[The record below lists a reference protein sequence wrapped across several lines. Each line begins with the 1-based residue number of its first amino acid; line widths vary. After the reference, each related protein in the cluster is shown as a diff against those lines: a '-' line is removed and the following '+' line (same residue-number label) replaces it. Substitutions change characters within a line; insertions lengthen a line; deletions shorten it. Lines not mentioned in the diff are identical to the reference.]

1 MEPFHETTELVRL
14 QETLRRSNRRMR
26 RLLENTRAIPWEAD
40 ARTWRFTY
48 VGPQAEKLLG
58 YPVEKWYEDGFWA
71 QHIHPDDRQHAL
83 DFCLKSSRRVRDYE
97 FEYRMIAADGRSL
110 WIHDIVNVVSVNG
123 EPETLQGFMLDTT
136 ERRNA
141 EEALRASEAA
151 LRRRER
157 EYRELAGKLL
167 TAQEEERRRLA
178 REMHDDLS
186 QRLAVLAIDAGKLE
200 LQLAS
205 SGCPVPEK
213 LCEMREG
220 IVKLSEDVHA
230 ISRALHP
237 SLLDDLGL
245 IAAIESECASFSER
259 EGIAVTFEPNDFSVS
274 VPKDVALCIYR
285 ITQEGLRNIAKHA
298 RADDAHVG
306 LTVVDGTLVLSIN
319 DGGTGF
325 DPAQARERGGLGL
338 ASMHERVRLID
349 GDLRVDSQPGQ
360 GTMIQVR
367 VPLSGRSR

>member
-1 MEPFHETTELVRL
+1 MEPFHEVTELVRL
-14 QETLRRSNRRMR
+14 QDALRRSNRRMR
-26 RLLENTRAIPWEAD
+26 ALLENTRAIPWEAD

-71 QHIHPDDRQHAL
+71 QHIHRDDRQHAL
-83 DFCLKSSRRVRDYE
+83 EFCLKSSRRVRDYE

-136 ERRNA
+136 ERRKA
-141 EEALRASEAA
+141 QEALRASEAA
-151 LRRRER
+151 LRMRER

-200 LQLAS
+200 RQLAS
-205 SGCPVPEK
+205 SGGQVPEK
-213 LCEMREG
+213 LREMREG
-220 IVKLSEDVHA
+220 MVKLSADVHA

-237 SLLDDLGL
+237 SILDDLGL
-245 IAAIESECASFSER
+245 KEAIESECASFSER
-259 EGIAVTFEPNDFSVS
+259 EGIAVTFEPNDVSVS

-306 LTVVDGTLVLSIN
+306 LTAVDGTLVLSIN

-360 GTMIQVR
+360 GTMIEVR

>member
-1 MEPFHETTELVRL
+1 MEPFHDNTDLMQM
-14 QETLRRSNRRMR
+14 QEALRRSKRRMQS
-26 RLLENTRAIPWEAD
+26 LLENTRAIPWEAD

-58 YPVEKWYEDGFWA
+58 YPVKQWYQDGFWVE
-71 QHIHPDDRQHAL
+71 HIHPDDRQYAL
-83 DFCLKSSRRVRDYE
+83 DYCLKSSRRFRDYE
-97 FEYRMIAADGRSL
+97 FEYRMIAADGSSL

-141 EEALRASEAA
+141 QEALRASEAA

-200 LQLAS
+200 QQMAS
-205 SGCPVPEK
+205 SGGRIPEK
-213 LCEMREG
+213 LGKMRERM
-220 IVKLSEDVHA
+220 VKLSADVHA

-245 IAAIESECASFSER
+245 IEAIESECASFSER
-259 EGIAVTFEPNDFSVS
+259 EGIAVTFEPNDVLVS

-298 RADDAHVG
+298 RADEAHVG
-306 LTVVDGTLVLSIN
+306 FAVVDGILVLSIN
-319 DGGTGF
+319 DGGAGF
-325 DPAQARERGGLGL
+325 DPTQARESGGLGL
-338 ASMHERVRLID
+338 ASMHERARLVH
-349 GDLRVDSQPGQ
+349 GDLRVESQPGQ

-367 VPLSGRSR
+367 VPLSRRSR